1 MTERR
6 DLAEAKLDEV
16 IALLQRLVALELSR
30 RGATHEAIGK
40 NLRVAKAAVGEM
52 LAGVK
57 KEDSNDR

>member
-6 DLAEAKLDEV
+6 DRIEVKIDEV
-16 IALLQRLVALELSR
+16 IVLLQCLVALELSR
-30 RGATHEAIGK
+30 RGVAHAAIGK

-57 KEDSNDR
+57 KGSSNDR